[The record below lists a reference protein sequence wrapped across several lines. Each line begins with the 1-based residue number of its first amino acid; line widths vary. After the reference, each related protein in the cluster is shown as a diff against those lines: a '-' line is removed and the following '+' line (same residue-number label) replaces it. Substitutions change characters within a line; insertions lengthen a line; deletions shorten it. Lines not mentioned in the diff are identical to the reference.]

1 MKTFESLLL
10 GYLLNSIWQIPL
22 LFAAAWIVTKV
33 LRLTGP
39 AVEHRIWV
47 SAFLLQSLLPACPAS
62 SFQWLRELSLWPHRA
77 GLAGREH
84 VSIEMGAG
92 VGSGMLHLSSEL
104 LSVVAFLYGT
114 VVAYFFARLLWRS
127 GALSGLRRRATEVLL
142 SDEAALC
149 WTRCSRSFGVK
160 DATLAA
166 SSEIFGPITVGF
178 RGRLVLLPA
187 AMVSNISN
195 EDLHTVLAHEFA
207 HMRRQDF
214 IKNLLYEW
222 ITLPAKYHP
231 LLWLTRE
238 RVIETREMVCD
249 RMAAEATGQT
259 EYARSLLRLASLLVQ
274 GAEVRTPHAIGIFDA
289 NTFER
294 RLMKLTEKQP
304 EIRGL
309 RRVAIMAASL
319 AFGVATCCSA
329 LALHISV
336 GAGSA
341 RSDAKAAGSAKAVK
355 IPSGVMAGT
364 LLTRVNP
371 VYPEAAKKAK
381 VQGSVILHAVIG
393 KDGAIQDLQTV
404 SGPEELRRSAL
415 DAVRQWTYK
424 PYLLNGEPVE
434 VETTITV
441 NYSMA
446 P

>member
-1 MKTFESLLL
+1 MRSLETLLL
-10 GYLLNSIWQIPL
+10 GYLLNSIWQVPL
-22 LFAAAWIVTKV
+22 LFAAAFIVTRA
-33 LRLTGP
+33 LRPFGP
-39 AVEHRIWV
+39 LVEHRVWV

-62 SFQWLRELSLWPHRA
+62 SFHWLRELSPWPHRA
-77 GLAGREH
+77 GLVGQEH
-84 VSIEMGAG
+84 VSVEMGAG
-92 VGSGMLHLSSEL
+92 VGFGMLHLPAEL
-104 LSVVAFLYGT
+104 LSAIALLYGA
-114 VVAYFFARLLWRS
+114 VVAYFMARLLWRS
-127 GALSGLRRRATEVLL
+127 RALSGLWRRSTAVLL
-142 SDEAALC
+142 SKEAALC
-149 WTRCSRSFGVK
+149 WTRCSRSFEI
-160 DATLAA
+160 DNAALAA

-178 RGRLVLLPA
+178 RKKLVLFPA

-207 HMRRQDF
+207 HMRRHDF
-214 IKNLLYEW
+214 LRNLLYEW

-249 RMAAEATGQT
+249 RMAAETMGQT

-294 RLMKLTEKQP
+294 RLMKLTENQP
-304 EIRGL
+304 EIRTV
-309 RRVAIMAASL
+309 RRVAMIAASL
-319 AFGVATCCSA
+319 AFGVATCASA
-329 LALHISV
+329 LALHVSV
-336 GAGSA
+336 GTGSLP
-341 RSDAKAAGSAKAVK
+341 SETKDAGSAKAVK

-371 VYPEAAKKAK
+371 VYPDAAKKAK
-381 VQGSVILHAVIG
+381 VQGSVVLHAIIG
-393 KDGAIQDLQTV
+393 KDGAIDNLQAI
-404 SGPEELRRSAL
+404 SGPEELRPSAL

-434 VETTITV
+434 VETTVTI
-441 NYSMA
+441 NYSLA